1 MASAGQQAVSS
12 TTSTFRGS
20 NNNVINSSGQQQQ
33 EEEREYLFHNRH
45 IRDLSPDRIKKMTFN
60 WSSKNDFLLAQA
72 KIAVILIVAYLGN
85 VWEPSYDRNKNHD
98 MFTFWFMNILILIV
112 GIFTLKHD
120 ATASSRGVQLLS
132 RAQTEEWKGWMQWAF
147 IMVSGRIELQYECS
161 FFLEMLGL
169 YCVRKNC
176 S

>member
-1 MASAGQQAVSS
+1 MSEGHQQASS
-12 TTSTFRGS
+12 SSSSSFRGS
-20 NNNVINSSGQQQQ
+20 NSSLNNISNSNK
-33 EEEREYLFHNRH
+33 EEERH

-72 KIAVILIVAYLGN
+72 KIAVILVVAYLGN
-85 VWEPSYDRNKNHD
+85 VWEPSYDRNKNHN
-98 MFTFWFMNILILIV
+98 MFTFWFMNILILVI

-120 ATASSRGVQLLS
+120 ANASSRGVQLLS

-161 FFLEMLGL
+161 FF
-169 YCVRKNC
+169 
-176 S
+176 